1 MKKRFILK
9 ILILVIIS
17 STLIACGGKK
27 VTEAYKE
34 YISQA
39 KVEIVNGDYDK
50 ALQFLTLAKDE
61 NTNDNVVDELN
72 DQIEMYRKLEVWLWT
87 IEDGKL
93 TDDIYESALEQVEE
107 ANKFVK
113 RKFESNLMID
123 KIQIKIEDLSVKLNF
138 AKENQEKAVEIQ
150 KEIDDK
156 MKEYNNILSKIFDDL
171 DNKEFEKAYDKTF
184 ELETLLNELREL
196 EATLKSIDDTYEE
209 KNIYLLDSIISNTRK
224 VYNGINK
231 LNLEKENDIQFYDN
245 LLNELNSIVKSQ
257 EGGDLFVE
265 LLTGNGNDGYHYHA
279 IFKKENGN
287 YIKYYRHV
295 KGIFD
300 SGFSSGEEYR
310 ELIDVIDIINGDSTV
325 N

>member
-1 MKKRFILK
+1 M
-9 ILILVIIS
+9 LVIIS
-17 STLIACGGKK
+17 STLIACVGKK

-72 DQIEMYRKLEVWLWT
+72 SQIEMYRKLEVWLWT

-184 ELETLLNELREL
+184 ELEKLLNELREL

-209 KNIYLLDSIISNTRK
+209 KNIYLLDSIILNTRK

-231 LNLEKENDIQFYDN
+231 LNLEKENDMQFYDN
-245 LLNELNSIVKSQ
+245 LLNELKSIVKSQ

-279 IFKKENGN
+279 IFKKANGN